1 MYGPLMES
9 WESPKVILEPPM
21 ESWGSKWKFEG
32 LQWKLR
38 LSNGKLRVSNGKL
51 RVSNSKL
58 RFSNGKSRVPNG
70 KLKACNGKSRVPNGK
85 LRVYNGKFRFQM
97 ENWGSPSPKSD
108 ERWTPKALNDKVC
121 LIQRFSNIINI
132 FRKIFGLLQQF
143 KR

>member
-51 RVSNSKL
+51 RVSNGKL
-58 RFSNGKSRVPNG
+58 RFS
-70 KLKACNGKSRVPNGK
+70 NGKSRVPNGK